1 MKPREILAKAQASPH
16 NLHFGEFVRLVEAYG
31 FVLKRTRGS
40 HRLYSREQVPL
51 VNLQEARGRAKA
63 RTKSVNSW
71 HSSRAII

>member
-1 MKPREILAKAQASPH
+1 
-16 NLHFGEFVRLVEAYG
+16 VRLVEAYG

-63 RTKSVNSW
+63 YQVREFLALIESYNLTLKDEE
-71 HSSRAII
+71 